1 MQKDL
6 GKLYPYTRKTN
17 KQTKTQK
24 KLGTDPAF
32 TFSRETLQGSHYKFV
47 QITLEMLTMNQHKA
61 NLNRKIV
68 LKRTKWKSQI

>member
-1 MQKDL
+1 MHIQEKQ
-6 GKLYPYTRKTN
+6 TN
-17 KQTKTQK
+17 KKTKKK

-68 LKRTKWKSQI
+68 LRRTKWKS